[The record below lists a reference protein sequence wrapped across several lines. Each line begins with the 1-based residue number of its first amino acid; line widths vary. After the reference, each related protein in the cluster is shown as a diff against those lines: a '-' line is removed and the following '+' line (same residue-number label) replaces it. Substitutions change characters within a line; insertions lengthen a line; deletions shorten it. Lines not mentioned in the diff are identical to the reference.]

1 MRIDSA
7 LVRDGVTPEQ
17 LRQLISRHQATQ
29 ARYEKLRRY
38 YRGEHAILDRRRA
51 SEASANN
58 RIVANHAKYITD
70 MTTAYLVG
78 TPVTYSAAD
87 GLDIEPVKDC
97 YFEQAIANLD
107 AELERDASIC
117 GMALEM
123 VYANAEAQPRS
134 CLIPAEQAFVV
145 YDDTAESNKLFGVY
159 YHNRME
165 LDGRKGK
172 AEVIMLDGRNRYT
185 YAGRD
190 SSFSNLELVGTE
202 PHYFGAVPMIEYR
215 NNTERQGDFEQQIS
229 LIDAYNTMLSDRVND
244 KEQFVDAMLLL
255 VSIDLDSDTAR
266 KLKEERI
273 LESLDKDG
281 RAEYLS
287 KALAEADV
295 EVLRNALKED
305 IHRFSMVPDLSD
317 EEFAGNLSGVAIK
330 YKLLGFEQHIKNKE
344 RLFETGLKERFAL
357 YNGFLNVKRNMPIVP
372 VHKIDVE
379 FSRNL
384 PANELELSQMI
395 ANLIWIAS
403 TETLLTRLPFV
414 TDAKEE
420 AQLAAAEAQE
430 KSERRVL
437 TSRKLMEYGE
447 DAPDDE

>member
-1 MRIDSA
+1 M
-7 LVRDGVTPEQ
+7 Q
-17 LRQLISRHQATQ
+17 
-29 ARYEKLRRY
+29 Y
-38 YRGEHAILDRRRA
+38 
-51 SEASANN
+51 
-58 RIVANHAKYITD
+58 
-70 MTTAYLVG
+70 
-78 TPVTYSAAD
+78 
-87 GLDIEPVKDC
+87 
-97 YFEQAIANLD
+97 
-107 AELERDASIC
+107 
-117 GMALEM
+117 
-123 VYANAEAQPRS
+123 
-134 CLIPAEQAFVV
+134 VV
-145 YDDTAESNKLFGVY
+145 
-159 YHNRME
+159 
-165 LDGRKGK
+165 
-172 AEVIMLDGRNRYT
+172 
-185 YAGRD
+185 
-190 SSFSNLELVGTE
+190 
-202 PHYFGAVPMIEYR
+202 
-215 NNTERQGDFEQQIS
+215 
-229 LIDAYNTMLSDRVND
+229 
-244 KEQFVDAMLLL
+244 AMLLL
-255 VSIDLDSDTAR
+255 VSIDLDSDTSS
-266 KLKEERI
+266 KLIEEKI

-395 ANLIWIAS
+395 ANLIGIAS
-403 TETLLTRLPFV
+403 TETLLTRLPYV

-430 KSERRVL
+430 KTERRVL